1 MSSKN
6 WLRFLAA
13 GLIWSTS
20 FLWIKIALQEVGPF
34 MLVAFRA
41 SFASLGML
49 TIILF
54 SNHQILKW
62 EKVKPW
68 LGFFIIIGI
77 INVVFPFVLISW
89 GEQFIPSGI
98 ASVLNS
104 TTPLF
109 TILMV
114 TFFLREDRLTWGK
127 AIGLVLG
134 FSGVVILFIPELRN
148 SQIENVLGLV
158 AVLAASACYALSG
171 ILIKKKV
178 HGLESELQVLL
189 QFTFAAIVVWL
200 LTTTFE
206 KPVVLPQLSL
216 TWIALVWL
224 GILGSS
230 VASYFYFRLLHSAG
244 PTSASTVTYVPP
256 LVGLLLGAIFLGE
269 PLGWQSLAGGVLIVA
284 GIMLVN
290 RQAAQ
295 RKPV

>member
-41 SFASLGML
+41 TFATLGML
-49 TIILF
+49 AIILF
-54 SNHQILKW
+54 SNRKNLNWQTI
-62 EKVKPW
+62 KPW
-68 LGFFIIIGI
+68 LGTFLLIGI
-77 INVVFPFVLISW
+77 SNVVFPFVLISW

-114 TFFLREDRLTWGK
+114 TFFLQEDRLNWGK
-127 AIGLVLG
+127 AAGLLLG
-134 FSGVVILFIPELRN
+134 FSGVVILFIPELHN
-148 SQIENVLGLV
+148 SHVDNMMGLF
-158 AVLAASACYALSG
+158 AILAASSCYAFSG

-178 HGLESELQVLL
+178 HGLDSELQVFL
-189 QFTFAAIVVWL
+189 QYTFAAMIVWL
-200 LTTTFE
+200 LVPVFE
-206 KPVVLPQLSL
+206 SPVILPTQSL
-216 TWIALVWL
+216 TWIALLWL

-244 PTSASTVTYVPP
+244 PTSASTVTYIPP
-256 LVGLLLGAIFLGE
+256 LVGLLLGNIFLSE

-290 RQAAQ
+290 RKAT
-295 RKPV
+295 PH

>member
-34 MLVAFRA
+34 MLVALRT
-41 SFASLGML
+41 SFATLGML

-54 SNHQILKW
+54 SNRKILNW
-62 EKVKPW
+62 EKIQPW
-68 LGFFIIIGI
+68 LGFFVIIGI

-114 TFFLREDRLTWGK
+114 TFFLREDRFTWGK

-134 FSGVVILFIPELRN
+134 FSGVVTLFIPEMRN
-148 SQIENVLGLV
+148 SRVDNMQGLL
-158 AVLAASACYALSG
+158 AILAASACYALSG

-189 QFTFAAIVVWL
+189 QYAFAAIVVWL
-200 LTTTFE
+200 LTPIFE
-206 KPVVLPQLSL
+206 RPVMLPQLSL
-216 TWIALVWL
+216 TWIALLWL

-256 LVGLLLGAIFLGE
+256 LVGLLLGAVILSE
-269 PLGWQSLAGGVLIVA
+269 PLGWQSLAGGILIVG

-290 RQAAQ
+290 Q
-295 RKPV
+295 RRASN